1 MVRGNASFALGQ
13 FAENVQPEIRPLY
26 ESVVPCILNA
36 VEDPS
41 NEVKV
46 KQGETSGYKYWLT
59 LMTSPC

>member
-13 FAENVQPEIRPLY
+13 FAENVQPEIRSHY

-41 NEVKV
+41 DGVKV
-46 KQGETSGYKYWLT
+46 K
-59 LMTSPC
+59 

>member
-13 FAENVQPEIRPLY
+13 FAEHVQPEIRSHY

-41 NEVKV
+41 DGIKV
-46 KQGETSGYKYWLT
+46 K
-59 LMTSPC
+59 

>member
-13 FAENVQPEIRPLY
+13 FAKNVQPEIRPLY

-41 NEVKV
+41 DGVTH
-46 KQGETSGYKYWLT
+46 QMGLR
-59 LMTSPC
+59 